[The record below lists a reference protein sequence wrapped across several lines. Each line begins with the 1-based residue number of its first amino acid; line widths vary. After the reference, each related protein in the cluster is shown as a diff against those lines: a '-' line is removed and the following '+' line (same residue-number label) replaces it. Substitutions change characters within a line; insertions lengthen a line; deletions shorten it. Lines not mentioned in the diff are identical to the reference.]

1 MAGVGVG
8 VGVGVG
14 FELGSLLGDEE
25 GQRDEE
31 GEDGRDGELVAHA
44 AQAVADAR
52 GVHELLVLVT
62 LEGGEHVRNTG
73 GYKSRNSKVK
83 LLHGSKDNSS
93 NDNGKTRPLG
103 LGNGLVVN
111 KLGQNGGESGLG
123 SLYNLSKG
131 NGSGGKGE
139 YRGRMGTHEAE
150 GNGEHLNDI
159 IHGDLRSGTGIGGNP
174 HEQGV
179 DASNSELKRRNGHG
193 ETGRSTSGTESEL
206 VGDVVVVVSNVP
218 EKEV

>member
-1 MAGVGVG
+1 MSFLDEYNRDRHEESKEGGKSK
-8 VGVGVG
+8 
-14 FELGSLLGDEE
+14 LISNTSDSIPHSLSL
-25 GQRDEE
+25 
-31 GEDGRDGELVAHA
+31 
-44 AQAVADAR
+44 
-52 GVHELLVLVT
+52 HELLVLVT
-62 LEGGEHVRNTG
+62 LKGGEHVRNTG

-83 LLHGSKDNSS
+83 LLHRSKDNSS

-111 KLGQNGGESGLG
+111 KLGKNGGESGLG